1 MPTLEQSS
9 IPSLPDI
16 DIHVGGITKLL
27 LKLNPQKAN
36 GPDQVPIRV
45 LREAAEEISPYL
57 NIIFQQSLQSSQ
69 LPTDWLTANISPIYK
84 KGSRSVA
91 ANYRPVSLT
100 SVSCK
105 LLEHIIFHHIM
116 AHLQQHSILSKNQH
130 GFRTGHSCETQLV
143 TTIEDLALSLEC
155 GQQVDMLILDFSKAF
170 DTVAHQRLL
179 HKLEHYGIR
188 DSIKGWISTW
198 LTTRTQ
204 KVVVDG
210 EASTEAQVRSGVPQG
225 TVLGPLMFLLY
236 INDIGHK
243 TSTGTH
249 LRLFADDS
257 LLYREIRSIQ
267 DGTILQ
273 EDLQTLVEWSDTWQM
288 KFHPL
293 KCYHLRITKK
303 KTPLDI
309 QYEMLGHNLE
319 RVEHYPYLGV
329 EISRDLSW
337 TNHVKKVTS
346 KANRALG
353 FVRRNLSSCPRPVK
367 VQMYQALVRPH
378 LEYAATAWDPYH
390 MNNINS
396 LEMVQRRS
404 ARFVTGNYNRT
415 PGTVTRILSDLQ
427 WPTLQRR
434 RQDARLYLLYRSIQG
449 NIAVSLPSYITKQT
463 RTTRHTHPQRFLQV
477 RASTQTYQNSFFP
490 RTVRDWND
498 LPPDILEAPTAAL
511 FKTAVTSRV
520 A

>member
-36 GPDQVPIRV
+36 GPDQVPTRV

-57 NIIFQQSLQSSQ
+57 SIIFQQSLQSSQ

-143 TTIEDLALSLEC
+143 TTIEDLALSLEY

-170 DTVAHQRLL
+170 WHGGSSKTAPQTRTLWYQRRHQRVDLYL
-179 HKLEHYGIR
+179 ANHSYPESRSWWGSIYWGPGPIR
-188 DSIKGWISTW
+188 RPTGNC
-198 LTTRTQ
+198 TRTLDVPPLHQ
-204 KVVVDG
+204 WH
-210 EASTEAQVRSGVPQG
+210 RSQN
-225 TVLGPLMFLLY
+225 
-236 INDIGHK
+236 IDRD
-243 TSTGTH
+243 TSPA
-249 LRLFADDS
+249 LRWWQSPVQRDMVHTRWHYSPRRPANTS
-257 LLYREIRSIQ
+257 R
-267 DGTILQ
+267 
-273 EDLQTLVEWSDTWQM
+273 EWSHTWQM

-293 KCYHLRITKK
+293 KCYHLRVTKK

-319 RVEHYPYLGV
+319 RVEHYPYLDV

-353 FVRRNLSSCPRPVK
+353 FVRRNLSSCRRPVK

-378 LEYAATAWDPYH
+378 LEYAATAWDPCH
-390 MNNINS
+390 LKNINS

-404 ARFVTGNYNRT
+404 ARFVTGNYNHI

-427 WPTLQRR
+427 WPWPYKGADRT
-434 RQDARLYLLYRSIQG
+434 QDCTCSTDQSKATLLY
-449 NIAVSLPSYITKQT
+449 PSHPISPSKPEQRDILTRKDSSKWELRLRPT
-463 RTTRHTHPQRFLQV
+463 RTAFSQGQ
-477 RASTQTYQNSFFP
+477 
-490 RTVRDWND
+490 
-498 LPPDILEAPTAAL
+498 
-511 FKTAVTSRV
+511 
-520 A
+520 

>member
-1 MPTLEQSS
+1 
-9 IPSLPDI
+9 
-16 DIHVGGITKLL
+16 
-27 LKLNPQKAN
+27 
-36 GPDQVPIRV
+36 
-45 LREAAEEISPYL
+45 
-57 NIIFQQSLQSSQ
+57 
-69 LPTDWLTANISPIYK
+69 
-84 KGSRSVA
+84 
-91 ANYRPVSLT
+91 
-100 SVSCK
+100 
-105 LLEHIIFHHIM
+105 M

-179 HKLEHYGIR
+179 HKLDHYGIR
-188 DSIKGWISTW
+188 DSIKGWISIW

-210 EASTEAQVRSGVPQG
+210 EASTEDQVRSGVPHG

-273 EDLQTLVEWSDTWQM
+273 EDLQTLVEWSATWQM

-293 KCYHLRITKK
+293 KCYHLRVTKK
-303 KTPLDI
+303 ETPLDI

-329 EISRDLSW
+329 KISRDLSW
-337 TNHVKKVTS
+337 SNHVKKVPS
-346 KANRALG
+346 QANRSLG
-353 FVRRNLSSCPRPVK
+353 FQAVPDQSRSRCIRLSSGHIWNMRP
-367 VQMYQALVRPH
+367 P
-378 LEYAATAWDPYH
+378 
-390 MNNINS
+390 
-396 LEMVQRRS
+396 
-404 ARFVTGNYNRT
+404 
-415 PGTVTRILSDLQ
+415 PGTH
-427 WPTLQRR
+427 
-434 RQDARLYLLYRSIQG
+434 
-449 NIAVSLPSYITKQT
+449 
-463 RTTRHTHPQRFLQV
+463 TT
-477 RASTQTYQNSFFP
+477 
-490 RTVRDWND
+490 
-498 LPPDILEAPTAAL
+498 
-511 FKTAVTSRV
+511 
-520 A
+520 